1 MLTDAYCLVQSKNCS
16 KNYQKI
22 LKGGQGALKNS
33 NFRVKMT
40 PSLKSINRLPIRL
53 ELSEIVFYNAV
64 YHNDSENLKKRKL
77 KKYLGGELRP

>member
-1 MLTDAYCLVQSKNCS
+1 MHIALVNQKIAQ

-33 NFRVKMT
+33 NFRVKIT

-53 ELSEIVFYNAV
+53 KLSEIVFYNAV
-64 YHNDSENLKKRKL
+64 YHNDSENLKKRKF